1 LGLTEPAEQKAVVK
15 ARRTP
20 SGRKKTVFAAT
31 KASPTLAWEGRSW
44 APGAPELLRPDVL
57 AVERVAGAGAQA
69 RLHHGDALSL
79 AGALVA
85 DELAGTV
92 DLVYLD
98 PPFASARDY
107 QAEARLDGPAD
118 GRVVRSFAYE
128 DTWARRDG
136 GLAAYLDMMAPRI
149 EALARLLSPTGSMW
163 VHLDW
168 RASYLVRVILDEIFG
183 RERFINE
190 IIWRRAP
197 NLGRQAQSQQFGR
210 VLDTLLVYGREKASL
225 RPPTRLEPV
234 EPGAIRRDELGRP
247 FTSAPRGDYTDAS
260 VARLDAEGRIH
271 RTASGKVYVKYF
283 LVPDASGTLCRER
296 RVDALWT
303 DVPPLRHA
311 APSERTGYPTQ
322 KPLALL
328 ERIVACASPPGG
340 LVVDA
345 FAGSGT
351 TGVAAAR
358 LGRRSVLGDV
368 SPVAIATCRAR
379 LLREGCDL
387 RLDRD
392 RTTPEPAALP
402 ARVKLHRGEGKTRRV
417 ELVSPRE
424 PLAWT
429 VGVRAKD
436 GAVEG
441 AWHAERAWG
450 KKAVPAS
457 LEALVTSAGPLAAR
471 VYGDDGRVAT
481 VEP

>member
-1 LGLTEPAEQKAVVK
+1 MVK
-15 ARRTP
+15 AKRAP
-20 SGRKKTVFAAT
+20 SGRKKREFSPPP
-31 KASPTLAWEGRSW
+31 ASATLAWGGRTW
-44 APGAPELLRPDVL
+44 APGVSALHRPDVL
-57 AVERVAGAGAQA
+57 AVERVTGQGVEA

-79 AGALVA
+79 AGALAADGVA
-85 DELAGTV
+85 GKV
-92 DLVYLD
+92 DLVYVD

-107 QAEARLDGPAD
+107 RAEARLDGPAD
-118 GRVVRSFAYE
+118 GRVVRSLAYE
-128 DTWARRDG
+128 DTWSRRDG

-149 EALARLLSPTGSMW
+149 EALARLLSPSGTMW

-210 VLDTLLVYGREKASL
+210 VLDTLLVYGRERATL

-234 EPGAIRRDELGRP
+234 EPGAIRRDEEGRP

-260 VARLDAEGRIH
+260 VARLEAEGRIH

-283 LVPDASGTLCRER
+283 LVPDATGTLCRER

-311 APSERTGYPTQ
+311 SSSERTGYPTQ
-322 KPLALL
+322 KPVALL

-358 LGRRSVLGDV
+358 LGRRTVLGDV

-379 LLREGCDL
+379 LLREGCSL

-392 RTTPEPAALP
+392 RGTPEPASLP
-402 ARVKLHRGEGKTRRV
+402 AKVKLHRAEGRARRV
-417 ELVSPRE
+417 ELLSPRE

-429 VGVRAKD
+429 VGVRAAD

-441 AWHAERAWG
+441 SWHAERVWG
-450 KKAVPAS
+450 KKPVPAS

-471 VYGDDGRVAT
+471 VYGDDGRVGT